1 MARDNRKLVTREKI
15 MRSAL
20 RLFAVR
26 GFDAV
31 SVQSIGEDAGIAH
44 GTIFWHFGSK
54 ETLYIEVMRW
64 AGEQFVEAMDEVLMR
79 RNVTFT
85 ELATAEL
92 AYFRAHPQVGRL
104 ALAIVFE
111 AIGPHP
117 ELAPALKLFNMRT
130 GEIWRRWVNKAME
143 RGDIAPDI
151 DAEDLVHI
159 IVSAISGI
167 LVTGSVSPR
176 NDPAR
181 LLAELAKIV
190 ERGCFVSHADLKSRI
205 PTQLRPRTA

>member
-1 MARDNRKLVTREKI
+1 MASDNRKQITRDKI

-20 RLFAVR
+20 RLFAIR

-54 ETLYIEVMRW
+54 ETLYVEVMRW
-64 AGEQFVEAMDEVLMR
+64 AGEQFVEAMEPVLAKR
-79 RNVTFT
+79 GVSFA

-92 AYFRAHPQVGRL
+92 AYFRAHPEVGRL

-117 ELAPALKLFNMRT
+117 ELAPALKLFNSRT
-130 GEIWRRWVNKAME
+130 GEIWRRWVRSVIE
-143 RGDIAPDI
+143 RGELSADV

-181 LLAELAKIV
+181 LLVELAKVI
-190 ERGCFVSHADLKSRI
+190 ERGCLTSNLPGRLKS
-205 PTQLRPRTA
+205 PTRLHPRLA

>member
-1 MARDNRKLVTREKI
+1 MASDNRKQVTRDKI

-20 RLFAVR
+20 RLFAIR

-54 ETLYIEVMRW
+54 ETLYVEVMRW
-64 AGEQFVEAMDEVLMR
+64 AGERFVEAMEPVLAKR
-79 RNVTFT
+79 DITFS
-85 ELATAEL
+85 ELASAEL
-92 AYFRAHPQVGRL
+92 AYFKAHPEVGRL

-117 ELAPALKLFNMRT
+117 ELAPALKLFNTRT
-130 GEIWRRWVNKAME
+130 GDIWRRWVRQVMD
-143 RGDIAPDI
+143 RGDLSPDVEP
-151 DAEDLVHI
+151 EDLVHI

-181 LLAELAKIV
+181 LLVELGKVI
-190 ERGCFVSHADLKSRI
+190 ERGCLAPSSHELLTF
-205 PTQLRPRTA
+205 PTRAKPHTA